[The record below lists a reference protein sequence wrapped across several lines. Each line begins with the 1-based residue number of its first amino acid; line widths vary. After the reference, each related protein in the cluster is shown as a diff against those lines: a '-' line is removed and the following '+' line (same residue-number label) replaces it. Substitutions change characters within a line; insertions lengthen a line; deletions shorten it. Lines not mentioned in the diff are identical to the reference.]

1 MKVMTNKTEACGLQ
15 SRTEVRQT
23 VAQMAAPNFKDSAP
37 EDSPGQVMIFP
48 RANSYFAPCK
58 LGLCSVQ
65 TRTLLRA
72 KSRFAS
78 GKLLARRAA
87 MLLILMI
94 GIVGSAWGQ
103 TVFENSIKLSSDQKS
118 LTINLKNYI
127 NSDVLSKLGISS
139 VDDLKAGCYI
149 RWTVENYKEGSSNY
163 YNLNRSTSA
172 NTIQAWLRCNDPE
185 NNGYPYE
192 TNTWFLPEGIKQ
204 ASIFSSVKYINSG
217 DFASKFDNKIT
228 QLLLD
233 SKNDGSTTLAD
244 HVNNSDFNRL
254 VCYLT
259 NEEGGITNWS
269 MGSGEPT
276 IKVKLIFNL
285 IAPDPFLNEVAAT
298 GATEKSANAKMNAA
312 NSYSDTEQS
321 ILPTSVNNWPLLTNV
336 RYVRWYVKKN
346 GEALDNSSDLL
357 TLSDYTKDDAH
368 KARGLYKFY
377 GADTDASTL
386 TAPKLT
392 IDPSENLQAYQLVG
406 LFSTTDGSP
415 SKEPGYDYKLTLN
428 FISAFKGELTDA
440 AGSSVEKSFV
450 QEQSFWE
457 DTNDMFIKFDL
468 ENKKLRLYNS
478 ISEVQSV
485 DLDDAEYTYLW
496 NSFKDGSSYQA
507 GDKFYV
513 RFVLKDRSTGT
524 ETCLYDKMIGSANS
538 SPVSSPV
545 SLKYGPEIANGRVWS
560 TKLDATNKSLSDIL
574 ACKLWDNAS
583 YNWYDYDLLVY
594 IGKDGS
600 ETIDGEKI
608 ATEPGTLDM
617 LYTIHFDV
625 NFPAANIDA
634 STLKTVYK
642 DALYTRANGSIT
654 PVLFK
659 NYHEV
664 LTDVT
669 KTASAF
675 SSKSYARWYLV
686 YSDDAS
692 NDASIRGKVVTDLDS
707 WGFSAGQTYTKKSKY
722 GYYIENL
729 GLNDTDAPTY
739 DPTFV
744 MPDNARWDTDDYKK
758 YNVVCVVTTLTDDG
772 ELPLKEPSTMQVK
785 YVYSLI
791 MDATEYAN
799 QPFVHA
805 RGASGD
811 AFSTDGATPHK
822 QWIWDNGEKQLVA
835 GDHRQQVH
843 QWDYDIYLSPGEE
856 RALKLPFQ
864 WWDGSGEKLE
874 PRGYFRWY
882 DWDTDDM
889 TAKYI
894 DGTDDNGE
902 FKTFGSLLHPI
913 TNNIDGTDYC
923 RGYFAW
929 NTHANPCQS
938 NVGVKFKAPNS
949 DNFDEITIVCDVSKY
964 IDGLDPTA
972 TYLVHEPTLSTRY
985 FFHIHPAKVI
995 AKKIYDKGKA
1005 LMDLNAGTTKYADL
1019 TSTQKLELFKT
1030 AEDNGRVVM
1039 SLNGT
1044 EGIFSLR
1051 FASHN
1056 MVNYFLDQSLGAGTD
1071 LANSST
1077 SLWYAYYEDG
1087 NGNLLKMSLGAGSG
1101 RFKEL
1106 KLSNFSGTYKNVDT
1120 GEDVSVTAA
1129 AGMKFHVVGSLK
1141 AYVNYGETYFP
1152 VVHDEMVFVD
1162 AAPIAI
1168 DATFPENR
1176 TEGYMTNPE
1185 HMTLGGRVDFDLF
1198 PEAERYTEPMNSED
1212 NIMSHP
1218 VAWKEAQYGFCY
1230 PQLYDLNTASEFNGS
1245 AMHMQLSPIHG
1256 DYIIMKSANREN
1268 VSQRDIPTYTYQY
1281 HHWYG
1286 ASELTDITNHKN
1298 SSQFG
1303 SFLYI
1308 DASDE
1313 ARTIATFDFDGKLCS
1328 GSEVYF
1334 TAWVANFTEG
1344 TTPPQLKARVYGIN
1358 GSEKQL
1364 LLSFLTGDIKTT
1376 GASAMGKWYQV
1387 YGHASMPEGVYA
1399 DTYTKFQ
1406 VQVDNYAPN
1415 TNGADY
1421 CVDEISVYTST
1432 AQVMATQTSDVCGD
1446 DMSITITANAEKL
1459 LETIGAGK
1467 GNKNIYY
1474 RLFERFEDSEL
1485 NPHHVKESEAVVGTN
1500 MYSDVAGSNP
1510 GYGVV
1515 VFDTNIDLS
1524 NVTATQ
1530 ESLGNGSGFFKDAEG
1545 KIQFQFT
1552 KRSFKLDPYKTYFVS
1567 VYSLTADHPGD
1578 TQNGTEYEN
1587 GWGNPYAGHQCSVYS
1602 NDIVPFKMIIGMK
1615 DGEEEVDGKI
1625 SIGCGG
1631 GNADKSFDLVLKY
1644 PDGKGGYVDY
1654 SGYKFDFFIGSKDN
1668 LKDVTGLN
1676 DAIKHMRAVY
1686 PETIISASGD
1696 IPVASGAFTTD
1707 DRTLI
1712 VDNFS
1717 KLKLSASTKFD
1728 YKFTTGGKLYF
1739 TALPIA
1745 TELVLTH
1752 LTPSQIVD
1760 ICSPLEFSFDVDANG
1775 GAPEIVLGFDDV
1787 DYNVP
1792 TAPTKRSIRIGLEQ
1806 LAKLRRTTDTY
1817 RLHIPVNSYH
1827 DKDQGNSR
1835 KLIFGDCWLLVS
1847 ETNDPTV
1854 AVNKKFAKVVPSD
1867 GSAET
1872 YLNKNYMYLTLDFSD
1887 SECDVDFHE
1896 GYYYE
1901 VMTRFYD
1908 ENEKGKAE
1916 ADRCYGEVYMIFKI
1930 VPEFV
1935 TWESFEIGATGL
1947 YNVNWNNDDNWKR
1960 SQRAELYKGTASGPQ
1975 NTATDGHTKGYQNN
1989 VEMDSRLTSNPGYI
2003 PMKFTY
2009 VTMPTGNHAPDLN
2022 EITYETTGS
2031 VQTGDYQILLANT
2044 LITYTS
2050 PLGDGTISSYPTD
2063 GIHYDML
2070 VRYGDHTEGGEGC
2083 FGHRYLDGDG
2093 DWADGLTTGL
2103 PEKVF
2108 DCEKFDGN
2116 ICREIYFKPGAE
2128 LLQQQR
2134 LKYEKA
2140 WVEKELVANKWY
2152 LMSSPLKGTYA
2163 GDMYVP
2169 MAMTDVSDGSQTKG
2183 RQVTEAFQP
2192 ITFTDVYSA
2201 SNPTGLY
2208 SRTKYPIYQRSWGIT
2223 TSKVYT
2229 TTDDVRKTDYS
2240 AYLKWGGLSTT
2251 TAEWS
2256 HTYNDVQVP
2265 YNTIGGFSI
2274 RAHKK
2279 DQKDGS
2285 DNDIPA
2291 LIRLPKNDAS
2301 YDYYQYNSETAS
2313 SGGINQTV
2321 VKSSSE
2327 IGKFV
2332 FDKSSTDLDKV
2343 EFSLDDLQAQG
2354 TDGSGNTYY
2363 LIGNPFMGSIDMG
2376 GFFAQNT
2383 AFGGVYY
2390 TYENGTL
2397 TTVDATVAPSTTS
2410 KHIIKPLQAFFVKC
2424 AGSAPANVVFD
2435 RHMMTDGNY
2444 EVGTAYAN
2452 SANPAR
2458 PRLVMRASNGEVS
2471 STATIELSEKASA
2484 EYVGAEDVETLFDS
2498 NLSDVPMVF
2507 TVAGKQAV
2515 SIDQRPEID
2524 VVSFGV
2530 SCAESND
2537 LVEVTV
2543 DDSELALSDGQLY
2556 VVDAVTGDV
2565 TAVGEGSSVMVQPN
2579 DYGRY
2584 FLTTR
2589 GDLTAVTGIE
2599 ADGGIVVSVRGS
2611 LVTVKAGEALT
2622 SVRALTTGGATV
2634 YSEADCGPEMSF
2646 RLNQGGVYIIEAQTA
2661 EARKTVKIVV
2671 KN

>member
-1 MKVMTNKTEACGLQ
+1 MKQ
-15 SRTEVRQT
+15 SVDL
-23 VAQMAAPNFKDSAP
+23 M
-37 EDSPGQVMIFP
+37 
-48 RANSYFAPCK
+48 NSMK
-58 LGLCSVQ
+58 LMN
-65 TRTLLRA
+65 
-72 KSRFAS
+72 SRHS
-78 GKLLARRAA
+78 NTTTTTTSLARRA
-87 MLLILMI
+87 LLLLSFLC
-94 GIVGSAWGQ
+94 VGLGNVWGL
-103 TVFENSIKLSSDQKS
+103 TEFVYNIKLTDQTQLTFDLNSYVKGAVLTPLGKSS
-118 LTINLKNYI
+118 IN
-127 NSDVLSKLGISS
+127 
-139 VDDLKAGCYI
+139 DLKSGFYV
-149 RWTVENYKEGSSNY
+149 RWSLEDASN
-163 YNLNRSTSA
+163 NLF
-172 NTIQAWLRCNDPE
+172 QA
-185 NNGYPYE
+185 Y
-192 TNTWFLPEGIKQ
+192 F
-204 ASIFSSVKYINSG
+204 
-217 DFASKFDNKIT
+217 
-228 QLLLD
+228 
-233 SKNDGSTTLAD
+233 KNDGTTTNTQLYCQNAQSGSEYPYCVNYNIQAQKAIFTSTHYIGTSNMNDANFEKVKVMNLYSASGKTIAEE
-244 HVNNSDFNRL
+244 VNNGNYNKL

-259 NEEGGITNWS
+259 TDESTVVNDGWWNIS
-269 MGSGEPT
+269 AEPT
-276 IKVKLIFNL
+276 IQVKLIFNL
-285 IAPDPFLNEVAAT
+285 IAPDAFINEVAAS
-298 GATEKSANAKMNAA
+298 GASEKTANVKMNAA

-321 ILPTSVNNWPLLTNV
+321 ILPTSVNNWPSLTNV

-377 GADTDASTL
+377 GAYTDASTL

-415 SKEPGYDYKLTLN
+415 SKEPEYDYKLTLN

-478 ISEVQSV
+478 TSEVQSV

-496 NSFKDGSSYQA
+496 NSFKVGSSYQS

-538 SPVSSPV
+538 SPVNSPV

-560 TKLDATNKSLSDIL
+560 TKLDATNKNLSDIL

-608 ATEPGTLDM
+608 ATEPETLDM

-625 NFPAANIDA
+625 RFPAANIDA

-669 KTASAF
+669 KTSSAF

-686 YSDDAS
+686 YSDDAA

-744 MPDNARWDTDDYKK
+744 MPNSTLWDSEEYKK
-758 YNVVCVVTTLTDDG
+758 YNVVCVITTLTDDG
-772 ELPLKEPSTMQVK
+772 VLPQKEPSTMQVK

-791 MDATEYAN
+791 LDATEYAN

-805 RGASGD
+805 RGASED
-811 AFSTDGATPHK
+811 DFSTDATTTHR
-822 QWIWDNGEKQLVA
+822 QWIWENGEKKLVD

-864 WWDGSGEKLE
+864 GWDGGGTNLE

-894 DGTDDNGE
+894 DGTGDNGE
-902 FKTFGSLLHPI
+902 FITFGSLLKPI

-929 NTHANPCQS
+929 NTHTNPCQS
-938 NVGVKFKAPNS
+938 NVGVIFKAPNS

-972 TYLVHEPTLSTRY
+972 IYLVHEPTLSTRY

-995 AKKIYDKGKA
+995 AKEIYDKGKA

-1044 EGIFSLR
+1044 EGKFSLR

-1056 MVNYFLDQSLGAGTD
+1056 IVNYFLDKSSGAGTS
-1071 LANSST
+1071 LEQTSSYE
-1077 SLWYAYYEDG
+1077 WDAYYEDES
-1087 NGNLLKMSLGAGSG
+1087 GNLLKKSLETGSQ

-1106 KLSNFSGTYKNVDT
+1106 ELSNFSGTYKNVDT
-1120 GEDVSVTAA
+1120 GGEVSVTAA
-1129 AGMKFHVVGSLK
+1129 AGMKFHVVGSLP
-1141 AYVNYGETYFP
+1141 AYVNYVQTYFP

-1168 DATFPENR
+1168 DTTFPENR

-1185 HMTLGGRVDFDLF
+1185 HMILGGRVDFDLF
-1198 PEAERYTEPMNSED
+1198 PEAERYTEPMNSKE

-1230 PQLYDLNTASEFNGS
+1230 PQLYDLNTASEFNNPS
-1245 AMHMQLSPIHG
+1245 MHMQLSPIHG
-1256 DYIIMKSANREN
+1256 DYIIMKTANREN

-1313 ARTIATFDFDGKLCS
+1313 ARTIATFEFDGKLCS

-1344 TTPPQLKARVYGIN
+1344 ATPPQLKARIYGVN
-1358 GSEKQL
+1358 GSDKQL

-1376 GASAMGKWYQV
+1376 GANAIGKWYQV

-1399 DTYTKFQ
+1399 DTYSKFE

-1432 AQVMATQTSDVCGD
+1432 AQVMATQTSDVCDD
-1446 DMSITITANAEKL
+1446 DMSITITANAQRLMES
-1459 LETIGAGK
+1459 IGAGK

-1474 RLFERFEDSEL
+1474 RLFEKFEDSEL

-1500 MYSDVAGSNP
+1500 MYSDEPGSNP
-1510 GYGVV
+1510 GYGVA
-1515 VFDTNIDLS
+1515 VFDTNTDLS
-1524 NVTATQ
+1524 TVTADQT
-1530 ESLGNGSGFFKDAEG
+1530 SLGTGAGFYKDADG

-1552 KRSFKLDPYKTYFVS
+1552 KRNFKLDPYKSYFVS
-1567 VYSLTADHPGD
+1567 VYSLSADHPGN

-1587 GWGNPYAGHQCSVYS
+1587 GWGNPYVGHHCSVYS
-1602 NDIVPFKMIIGMK
+1602 NVIVPFKMIVGLK
-1615 DGEEEVDGKI
+1615 EGDNDVDGNI
-1625 SIGCGG
+1625 SISCGVS
-1631 GNADKSFDLVLKY
+1631 NVDKSYDVVLKY
-1644 PDGKGGYVDY
+1644 PNGKGGYVDY
-1654 SGYKFDFFIGSKDN
+1654 AGYKFDFFIGSKDDM
-1668 LKDVTGLN
+1668 KAITGLN
-1676 DAIKHMRAVY
+1676 DAIKRLRAVY
-1686 PETIISASGD
+1686 PDVVISSASAIPSASG
-1696 IPVASGAFTTD
+1696 VFTTD
-1707 DRTLI
+1707 DRTL
-1712 VDNFS
+1712 VATNFN
-1717 KLKLSASTKFD
+1717 KLILSASTKFD
-1728 YKFTTGGKLYF
+1728 YQFTTSGKLYF
-1739 TALPIA
+1739 SALPIA

-1752 LTPSQIVD
+1752 VTPTQNVD
-1760 ICSPLEFSFDVDANG
+1760 ICSPLQFSFDVDSNG
-1775 GAPEIVLGFDDV
+1775 GGPELVLGFDDV
-1787 DYNVP
+1787 DYGP
-1792 TAPTKRSIRIGLEQ
+1792 APAKRGIRIGLEQ

-1817 RLHIPVNSYH
+1817 KLHIPVNAYS
-1827 DKDQGNSR
+1827 DKDKGNTR
-1835 KLIFGDCWLLVS
+1835 KLILTDSWLLVS

-1854 AVNKKFAKVVPSD
+1854 AVNKKLAKVVPSD
-1867 GSAET
+1867 GGTEA
-1872 YLNKNYMYLTLDFSD
+1872 YVNKNYMYLTLDFSD
-1887 SECDVDFHE
+1887 PGCEVEFHE

-1901 VMTRFYD
+1901 VNTTFYD
-1908 ENEKGKAE
+1908 EDDKGKAE
-1916 ADRCYGEVYMIFKI
+1916 ADRCNGEVYMIFKV

-1935 TWESFEIGATGL
+1935 TWESLEIGTTELFNA
-1947 YNVNWNNDDNWKR
+1947 NWNNDANWKR
-1960 SQRAELYKGTASGPQ
+1960 STRAELHKGATLGTQ
-1975 NTATDGHTKGYQNN
+1975 NTATDGHPAGYQNN
-1989 VEMDSRLTSNPGYI
+1989 LELDSHLTSNPGYI

-2022 EITYETTGS
+2022 EITYESDGS
-2031 VQTGDYQILLANT
+2031 DQTGGHMILLANT
-2044 LITYTS
+2044 LITNTS
-2050 PLGDGTISSYPTD
+2050 PMGTHLYSSYPTD
-2063 GIHYDML
+2063 GIHYELL
-2070 VRYGDHTEGGEGC
+2070 VRYGAHADGGEGC
-2083 FGHRYLDGDG
+2083 FGHRYINSDG
-2093 DWADGLTTGL
+2093 DWTNGSTAGLS
-2103 PEKVF
+2103 EKVF
-2108 DCEKFDGN
+2108 DCEKFNGN

-2134 LKYEKA
+2134 LTYEKA
-2140 WVEKELVANKWY
+2140 WVEKEMIANKWY

-2169 MAMTDVSDGSQTKG
+2169 MAMTDVSDDSQTKG
-2183 RQVTEAFQP
+2183 RQLTEAFQP

-2240 AYLKWGGLSTT
+2240 TYLKWGGLSTT

-2274 RAHKK
+2274 RAHKQ
-2279 DQKDGS
+2279 DQTS
-2285 DNDIPA
+2285 PA
-2291 LIRLPKNDAS
+2291 LIRLPKNDVS

-2313 SGGINQTV
+2313 SGGINQAVT
-2321 VKSSSE
+2321 KSSSE

-2332 FDKSSTDLDKV
+2332 FDKTSMDLDKV
-2343 EFSLDDLQAQG
+2343 EFSLDGLQAQG
-2354 TDGSGNTYY
+2354 TDGSNNTYY
-2363 LIGNPFMGSIDMG
+2363 LIGNPFVGSIDMG
-2376 GFFAQNT
+2376 EFFAQNT
-2383 AFGGVYY
+2383 AFGGNYY
-2390 TYENGTL
+2390 TYEDGTL
-2397 TTVDATVAPSTTS
+2397 TAVDATGTPSSTS

-2424 AGSAPANVVFD
+2424 VAGSAPDKITFH
-2435 RHMMTDGNY
+2435 RSMMTDGNY
-2444 EVGTAYAN
+2444 EIGTVYNAGNSTPAPSREFTLTASSNRGQSAASVSVG
-2452 SANPAR
+2452 
-2458 PRLVMRASNGEVS
+2458 E
-2471 STATIELSEKASA
+2471 EEKS
-2484 EYVGAEDVETLFDS
+2484 VETLFDS
-2498 NLSDVPMVF
+2498 NLADVPMVY
-2507 TVAGKQAV
+2507 TVADGQAV
-2515 SIDQRPEID
+2515 SINQVKELSKPIA
-2524 VVSFGV
+2524 FGV
-2530 SCAESND
+2530 TCTASNEMVD
-2537 LVEVTV
+2537 VTFSDIEKLTSGEV
-2543 DDSELALSDGQLY
+2543 Y
-2556 VVDAVTGDV
+2556 VVDAVDGTSQQIYEGDSF
-2565 TAVGEGSSVMVQPN
+2565 AVQPN

-2584 FLTTR
+2584 FLTFT
-2589 GDLTAVTGIE
+2589 GGSATGIE
-2599 ADGGIVVSVRGS
+2599 ETASAQQGIVVSVRGRE
-2611 LVTVKAGEALT
+2611 VTVTSGEDISQIQAVSLNGST
-2622 SVRALTTGGATV
+2622 IYQNKSCGNSVTFMLHT
-2634 YSEADCGPEMSF
+2634 
-2646 RLNQGGVYIIEAQTA
+2646 GVYVIQAKNTAGAQQN
-2661 EARKTVKIVV
+2661 VKIFV
-2671 KN
+2671 K

>member
-1 MKVMTNKTEACGLQ
+1 MKQ
-15 SRTEVRQT
+15 SVDL
-23 VAQMAAPNFKDSAP
+23 M
-37 EDSPGQVMIFP
+37 
-48 RANSYFAPCK
+48 NSMK
-58 LGLCSVQ
+58 LMN
-65 TRTLLRA
+65 
-72 KSRFAS
+72 SRHS
-78 GKLLARRAA
+78 NTTTTTTSLARRV
-87 MLLILMI
+87 LLLLSFLC
-94 GIVGSAWGQ
+94 VGLGNVWGA
-103 TVFENSIKLSSDQKS
+103 TEFVYNIKLTDQTQ
-118 LTINLKNYI
+118 LTFDL
-127 NSDVLSKLGISS
+127 NSYVKGAVLTPLGISS
-139 VDDLKAGCYI
+139 IDGLKIRSYI
-149 RWTVENYKEGSSNY
+149 RWSLENAMGNTFEANYKPSNSNDNTSLY
-163 YNLNRSTSA
+163 CVNAQGYDGWPYLNFTIGGKSGRWISTESGAKALKGENATWSFA
-172 NTIQAWLRCNDPE
+172 NVTTMQLFSKPGTTILDDV
-185 NNGYPYE
+185 NNG
-192 TNTWFLPEGIKQ
+192 
-204 ASIFSSVKYINSG
+204 KY
-217 DFASKFDNKIT
+217 DK
-228 QLLLD
+228 
-233 SKNDGSTTLAD
+233 
-244 HVNNSDFNRL
+244 L
-254 VCYLT
+254 VCYISAHESVST
-259 NEEGGITNWS
+259 YTHEYYMDST
-269 MGSGEPT
+269 EPT
-276 IKVKLIFNL
+276 IQVKLIFNL
-285 IAPDPFLNEVAAT
+285 IAPDAFINEVAAS
-298 GATEKSANAKMNAA
+298 GASEKTANVKMNAA

-321 ILPTSVNNWPLLTNV
+321 ILPTSVNNWPSLTNV

-415 SKEPGYDYKLTLN
+415 SKEPEYDYKLTLN

-478 ISEVQSV
+478 TSEVQSV

-496 NSFKDGSSYQA
+496 NSFKVGSSYQA
-507 GDKFYV
+507 NDKFYV

-538 SPVSSPV
+538 SPVNSPV

-560 TKLDATNKSLSDIL
+560 TKLDATNKNLSDIL

-608 ATEPGTLDM
+608 ATEPETLDM

-625 NFPAANIDA
+625 RFPAANIDA

-669 KTASAF
+669 KTSSAF

-686 YSDDAS
+686 YSDDAA

-744 MPDNARWDTDDYKK
+744 MPNSTLWDSEEYKK
-758 YNVVCVVTTLTDDG
+758 YNVVCVITTLTDDG
-772 ELPLKEPSTMQVK
+772 VLPQKEPSTMQVK

-791 MDATEYAN
+791 LDAIEYAN

-805 RGASGD
+805 RGASED
-811 AFSTDGATPHK
+811 DFSTDATTTHR
-822 QWIWDNGEKQLVA
+822 QWIWENGEKKLVD

-864 WWDGSGEKLE
+864 YYLGTGNNLE

-929 NTHANPCQS
+929 NTHTNPCQS
-938 NVGVKFKAPNS
+938 NVGVIFKAPNS

-995 AKKIYDKGKA
+995 AKEIYDKGKA
-1005 LMDLNAGTTKYADL
+1005 LMDLDAGTTKYADL

-1044 EGIFSLR
+1044 DGKFSLR

-1056 MVNYFLDQSLGAGTD
+1056 MVNYFLDKSSGAGTS
-1071 LANSST
+1071 LEQTSSYV
-1077 SLWYAYYEDG
+1077 SPQWDVYYEDES
-1087 NGNLLKMSLGAGSG
+1087 GNLLKKSLGTGSG

-1106 KLSNFSGTYKNVDT
+1106 ELSNFSGTYKNVDT
-1120 GEDVSVTAA
+1120 GGEVSVTAA
-1129 AGMKFHVVGSLK
+1129 AGMKFHVVGSLP
-1141 AYVNYGETYFP
+1141 AYVNYVQTYFP

-1162 AAPIAI
+1162 APPIAI
-1168 DATFPENR
+1168 DASFPENR
-1176 TEGYMTNPE
+1176 TENYMTNPE

-1198 PEAERYTEPMNSED
+1198 PEAERYTEPMNSKE

-1230 PQLYDLNTASEFNGS
+1230 PQLYDLNTASEFNGP

-1256 DYIIMKSANREN
+1256 DYIIMKTANREN

-1298 SSQFG
+1298 TSQWG

-1358 GSEKQL
+1358 GPEKQL

-1415 TNGADY
+1415 TDGADY

-1432 AQVMATQTSDVCGD
+1432 AQVMATQSSDVCDD
-1446 DMSITITANAEKL
+1446 DMSITITANAQRLMES
-1459 LETIGAGK
+1459 IGAGK

-1474 RLFERFEDSEL
+1474 RLFEKFEDSEL

-1500 MYSDVAGSNP
+1500 MYSDEPGSNP
-1510 GYGVV
+1510 GYGVA
-1515 VFDTNIDLS
+1515 VFNTDTDLS
-1524 NVTATQ
+1524 TVTADQT
-1530 ESLGNGSGFFKDAEG
+1530 SLGTGAGFYKDADG

-1552 KRSFKLDPYKTYFVS
+1552 KRNFKLDPYKSYFVS
-1567 VYSLTADHPGD
+1567 VYSLSADHPGD

-1587 GWGNPYAGHQCSVYS
+1587 GWGNPYVGHHCSVYS
-1602 NDIVPFKMIIGMK
+1602 NVIVPFKMIVGLK
-1615 DGEEEVDGKI
+1615 DGDNDVDGNI
-1625 SIGCGG
+1625 SISCGVS
-1631 GNADKSFDLVLKY
+1631 NVDKSYDVVLKY
-1644 PDGKGGYVDY
+1644 PNGKGGYVDY
-1654 SGYKFDFFIGSKDN
+1654 AGYKFDFFIGSKDDM
-1668 LKDVTGLN
+1668 KAITGLN
-1676 DAIKHMRAVY
+1676 DAIKRLRAVY
-1686 PETIISASGD
+1686 PDVVISSASAIPSASG
-1696 IPVASGAFTTD
+1696 VFTTD
-1707 DRTLI
+1707 DRTL
-1712 VDNFS
+1712 VETNFN
-1717 KLKLSASTKFD
+1717 KLILSASTKFD
-1728 YKFTTGGKLYF
+1728 YQFTTSGKLYF
-1739 TALPIA
+1739 SALPIA

-1752 LTPSQIVD
+1752 VTPTQNVD
-1760 ICSPLEFSFDVDANG
+1760 ICSPLQFSFDVDSNG
-1775 GAPEIVLGFDDV
+1775 GGPELVLGFDDV
-1787 DYNVP
+1787 DYGP
-1792 TAPTKRSIRIGLEQ
+1792 APAKRGIRIGLEQ

-1817 RLHIPVNSYH
+1817 KLHIPVNAYS
-1827 DKDQGNSR
+1827 DKDKGNTR
-1835 KLIFGDCWLLVS
+1835 KLILTDSWLLVS

-1854 AVNKKFAKVVPSD
+1854 AVNKKLAKVVPSD
-1867 GSAET
+1867 GGTEA
-1872 YLNKNYMYLTLDFSD
+1872 YVNKNYMYLTLDFSD
-1887 SECDVDFHE
+1887 PGCEVEFHE

-1901 VMTRFYD
+1901 VNTTFYD
-1908 ENEKGKAE
+1908 EDDKGKAE
-1916 ADRCYGEVYMIFKI
+1916 ADRCNGEVYMIFKV

-1935 TWESFEIGATGL
+1935 TWESLEIGTTELFNA
-1947 YNVNWNNDDNWKR
+1947 NWNNDANWKR
-1960 SQRAELYKGTASGPQ
+1960 STRAELHKGATLGTQ
-1975 NTATDGHTKGYQNN
+1975 NTATDGHPAGYQNN
-1989 VEMDSRLTSNPGYI
+1989 LELDSHLTSNPGYI

-2022 EITYETTGS
+2022 EITYESDGS
-2031 VQTGDYQILLANT
+2031 DQTGGHMILLANT
-2044 LITYTS
+2044 LITNTS
-2050 PLGDGTISSYPTD
+2050 PMGTHLYSSYPTD
-2063 GIHYDML
+2063 GIHYELL
-2070 VRYGDHTEGGEGC
+2070 VRYGAHADGGEGC
-2083 FGHRYLDGDG
+2083 FGHRYINSDG
-2093 DWADGLTTGL
+2093 DWTNGSTAGLS
-2103 PEKVF
+2103 EKVF
-2108 DCEKFDGN
+2108 DCEKFNGN

-2134 LKYEKA
+2134 LTYEKA
-2140 WVEKELVANKWY
+2140 WIEKEMIANKWY

-2169 MAMTDVSDGSQTKG
+2169 MAMTDVSDDSQAKG

-2208 SRTKYPIYQRSWGIT
+2208 SRTKYPIYQRSWGT

-2229 TTDDVRKTDYS
+2229 TTTDVRQTDYS
-2240 AYLKWGGLSTT
+2240 AKLNYTNISTDV
-2251 TAEWS
+2251 AEWS

-2274 RAHKK
+2274 RAHKQ
-2279 DQKDGS
+2279 DQTS
-2285 DNDIPA
+2285 PA
-2291 LIRLPKNDAS
+2291 LIRLPKNDVS

-2321 VKSSSE
+2321 TKSSSE

-2332 FDKSSTDLDKV
+2332 FDKTSMDLDKV
-2343 EFSLDDLQAQG
+2343 EFSLDGLQAQG
-2354 TDGSGNTYY
+2354 TDGSNNTYY

-2376 GFFAQNT
+2376 EFFAQNT
-2383 AFGGVYY
+2383 AFGGNYY
-2390 TYENGTL
+2390 TYEDGTL
-2397 TTVDATVAPSTTS
+2397 TAVDATGTPSSTS

-2424 AGSAPANVVFD
+2424 VAGSAPDKITFH
-2435 RHMMTDGNY
+2435 RSMMTDGNY
-2444 EVGTAYAN
+2444 EIGTVYNAGNSTPAPSREFTLTASSNRGQSAASVSVG
-2452 SANPAR
+2452 
-2458 PRLVMRASNGEVS
+2458 E
-2471 STATIELSEKASA
+2471 EEKS
-2484 EYVGAEDVETLFDS
+2484 VETLFDS
-2498 NLSDVPMVF
+2498 NLTDVPMVY
-2507 TVAGKQAV
+2507 TVADGQAV
-2515 SIDQRPEID
+2515 SINQVKELSKPIA
-2524 VVSFGV
+2524 FGV
-2530 SCAESND
+2530 TCTASNEMVD
-2537 LVEVTV
+2537 VTFSDVEKLTSGEV
-2543 DDSELALSDGQLY
+2543 Y
-2556 VVDAVTGDV
+2556 VVDAVDGTSQQIYEGDSF
-2565 TAVGEGSSVMVQPN
+2565 AVQPN

-2584 FLTTR
+2584 FLTFT
-2589 GDLTAVTGIE
+2589 GGSATGIE
-2599 ADGGIVVSVRGS
+2599 ETASAQQGIVVSVRGRE
-2611 LVTVKAGEALT
+2611 VTVTSGEDISQIQAVSLNGST
-2622 SVRALTTGGATV
+2622 IYQNNNCGNSVTFMLHT
-2634 YSEADCGPEMSF
+2634 
-2646 RLNQGGVYIIEAQTA
+2646 GVYVIQAKNTAGAQQN
-2661 EARKTVKIVV
+2661 VKIFV
-2671 KN
+2671 K